1 MPSMPTPTFALR
13 LSLKTQQELAELA
26 KVYGAP
32 NPRALAREILEVI
45 VSGDIERI
53 KAFNARLITRMG
65 EQLVLRLNAAVDT
78 PAPKHGAHATRT
90 ARTAR
95 PGRKKRR
102 RREPR
107 TT

>member
-1 MPSMPTPTFALR
+1 MTQGCNTSMPTPTFTMR
-13 LSLKTQQELAELA
+13 LPKKTQDELAELA

-32 NPRALAREILEVI
+32 NTRALAREVLEVI

-65 EQLVLRLNAAVDT
+65 EQLVLRLNAVVD
-78 PAPKHGAHATRT
+78 PKPKHAAHATRA
-90 ARTAR
+90 ARSA
-95 PGRKKRR
+95 RKKRR
-102 RREPR
+102 PRER